1 MGVCGYDLQVAIY
14 KIESEIGVNTQKI
27 NTKIRSQGYVP
38 VLVVDS
44 LISLTE
50 KAAYYAVSEAVVVTP
65 VWDGMNLIPYE
76 YVVCRNRTKKSMIV
90 NAYRGAKSRA
100 ILLPFLDTQ
109 PSENLISI
117 IKQLCDDQKT
127 RCIKARQLL
136 MALILKGKSAMVW
149 HYKNAGEFGKEQA
162 KDMLEHLE
170 KVLVNVPVA
179 VEHGQDFVEIKPK
192 GVNKGTTAIKIFEL
206 MAEVGKSLDFVLG
219 IGDDTSDEDV
229 FVAIHEAMQ
238 KGLVTDNGSVFSCTV
253 GEKPSAAKYFVPE
266 MELILPMLL
275 KLALNNI

>member
-1 MGVCGYDLQVAIY
+1 MNKPSSSSDEMFLTAHPISHDLPVHLCPMGVCGYDLQVAMY

-76 YVVCRNRTKKSMIV
+76 SPCGMSQHVAEGYECRPTPPYRLLIMRKTERVCSQVT
-90 NAYRGAKSRA
+90 AKHGYFMRVPGDA
-100 ILLPFLDTQ
+100 
-109 PSENLISI
+109 EW
-117 IKQLCDDQKT
+117 KT
-127 RCIKARQLL
+127 CRWNNC
-136 MALILKGKSAMVW
+136 V
-149 HYKNAGEFGKEQA
+149 GEFGQEQA

-170 KVLVNVPVA
+170 KVLANVLVV

-192 GVNKGTTAIKIFEL
+192 LLYRFERDNGHRIYL
-206 MAEVGKSLDFVLG
+206 KCMAESAECRFCVG
-219 IGDDTSDEDV
+219 IGDESTLTKMRWDGKFRGRAEWT
-229 FVAIHEAMQ
+229 
-238 KGLVTDNGSVFSCTV
+238 G
-253 GEKPSAAKYFVPE
+253 Y
-266 MELILPMLL
+266 
-275 KLALNNI
+275 